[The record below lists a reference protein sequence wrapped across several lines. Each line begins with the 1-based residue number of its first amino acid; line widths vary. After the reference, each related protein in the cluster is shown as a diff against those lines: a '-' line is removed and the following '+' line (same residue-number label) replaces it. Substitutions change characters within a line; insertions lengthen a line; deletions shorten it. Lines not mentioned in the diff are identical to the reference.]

1 MTLTA
6 ALLLP
11 EKEVTR
17 GKSEGHKRDFIEND
31 LTLSYNPD
39 FAVFNVILLLLRRLE
54 AKWVRSL
61 C

>member
-1 MTLTA
+1 MTA

-17 GKSEGHKRDFIEND
+17 GKSEGDKCDFVEND
-31 LTLSYNPD
+31 LTSSYNSD
-39 FAVFNVILLLLRRLE
+39 FAVLNVILLLLRRLE